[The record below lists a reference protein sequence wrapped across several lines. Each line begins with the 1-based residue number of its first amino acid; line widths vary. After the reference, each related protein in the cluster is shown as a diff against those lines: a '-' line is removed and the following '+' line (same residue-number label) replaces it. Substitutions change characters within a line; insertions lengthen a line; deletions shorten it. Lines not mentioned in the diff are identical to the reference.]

1 MQIYL
6 ILNVI
11 FLKGYSIEYPGFLSG
26 TSQLQKGGV
35 MKNKVIYVVRMVGLE
50 PTRLSALD
58 PKSSSATS
66 YDTSA
71 CPSLRGGRLPPNC
84 F

>member
-1 MQIYL
+1 M
-6 ILNVI
+6 I
-11 FLKGYSIEYPGFLSG
+11 FLKGYSIEYPGFPFR
-26 TSQLQKGGV
+26 TSQRQKGNV
-35 MKNKVIYVVRMVGLE
+35 MNKNKCVRMVGLE

-71 CPSLRGGRLPPNC
+71 CPSLDGGRLPPNC